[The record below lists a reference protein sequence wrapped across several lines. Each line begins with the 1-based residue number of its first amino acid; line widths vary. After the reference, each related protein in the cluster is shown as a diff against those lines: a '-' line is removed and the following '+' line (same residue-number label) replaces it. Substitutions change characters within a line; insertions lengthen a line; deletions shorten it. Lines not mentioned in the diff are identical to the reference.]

1 MNSEKR
7 FLTIRE
13 AAAAGYDTE
22 FHLRQLLKQ
31 GKLPGFFS
39 GRTFK
44 VNVKFLIELLDR
56 ESVAQASGVSREISG
71 NSLTGEAGEQEAR

>member
-1 MNSEKR
+1 MDTAQR
-7 FLTIRE
+7 FMTIRK

-22 FHLRQLLKQ
+22 FHMRLLLKQ

-44 VNVKFLIELLDR
+44 VNVPMFVEQLDR
-56 ESVAQASGVSREISG
+56 ESLAQAGS
-71 NSLTGEAGEQEAR
+71 NSFGQ